1 VKQEVNLSATSRSS
15 MPPLPGAATAAAAVG
30 ISGMPHMF
38 NGVYDTIL
46 EMSGETTARTL
57 GLKMVNEVWL
67 DVCV

>member
-1 VKQEVNLSATSRSS
+1 

>member
-1 VKQEVNLSATSRSS
+1 
-15 MPPLPGAATAAAAVG
+15 MPPLPGAASAAAAVG
-30 ISGMPHMF
+30 IPGMPHMF
-38 NGVYDTIL
+38 DGVYDTIL